1 MEITTLQ
8 KLADYIN
15 SEEYNQ
21 SEVNQVIE
29 VNGWEDLCDS
39 EFDVCANKAQKVT
52 INENGKAE
60 VIWK

>member
-8 KLADYIN
+8 QLADYIN
-15 SEEYNQ
+15 SE
-21 SEVNQVIE
+21 VNHIID
-29 VNGWEDLCDS
+29 VNGWDDLCDS
-39 EFDVCANKAQKVT
+39 EFDVCANMAQKVT

>member
-8 KLADYIN
+8 QLADYIN

-21 SEVNQVIE
+21 SEVNHVIE
-29 VNGWEDLCDS
+29 VNGWEDLSDS
-39 EFDVCANKAQKVT
+39 EFDVCANGAQKVT

-60 VIWK
+60 VIWR